1 VWAAEQAR
9 GSREGEQQRL
19 APSHAAHLR
28 EQGDGSTH
36 ARVHVG
42 QQSMHA
48 RGAAERARSMTRTGS
63 REGMRPGAIPACTE
77 AAIGKCDDILSWGAW
92 TRAGA
97 AAQARGAAERARSGV
112 CTGGRE
118 GEQPGGQ
125 GRLRDGSGW
134 VDRPRAGPKPDPLR
148 RPMPPAPRPPSH
160 LAASS
165 GSPPPHAARPT
176 APLPS
181 GRFVHT
187 PLGAP
192 VGPESR
198 PQPPVGGSLSPPPRR
213 RAERERLGSAVPTQ
227 QSSRRSAPCGRSAGH
242 PSDLPDAIGWVP

>member
-112 CTGGRE
+112 RTGGRE

-125 GRLRDGSGW
+125 
-134 VDRPRAGPKPDPLR
+134 
-148 RPMPPAPRPPSH
+148 
-160 LAASS
+160 
-165 GSPPPHAARPT
+165 AAR
-176 APLPS
+176 
-181 GRFVHT
+181 GR
-187 PLGAP
+187 ASKR
-192 VGPESR
+192 E
-198 PQPPVGGSLSPPPRR
+198 QGG
-213 RAERERLGSAVPTQ
+213 RA
-227 QSSRRSAPCGRSAGH
+227 AGH
-242 PSDLPDAIGWVP
+242 HLRTLLTCEKRAMAACARGRTRGSRARTHAGQHREQGGFAARRDPSLHRSGDREM